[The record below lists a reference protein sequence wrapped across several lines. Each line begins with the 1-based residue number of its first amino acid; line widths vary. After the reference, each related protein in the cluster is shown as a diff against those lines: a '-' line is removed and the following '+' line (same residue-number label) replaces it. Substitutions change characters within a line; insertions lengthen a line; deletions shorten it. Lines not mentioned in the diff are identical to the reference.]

1 MMLGLANTPYLRRF
15 VGTKNKFTVTRPLLR
30 DVIEITAIALREQ
43 HFASVTLASHLL
55 NHDGAYEKVKEGI
68 LAQLPN
74 IKCDESVEK
83 HCDFS
88 RAMIAWITN
97 EKFDSVPTQVNTL
110 TFHW

>member
-1 MMLGLANTPYLRRF
+1 MLGLANTPYLRRF
-15 VGTKNKFTVTRPLLR
+15 VGSKNKFTVTRPLLR
-30 DVIEITAIALREQ
+30 DVIDITVIALREK
-43 HFASVTLASHLL
+43 HFASITVASHLL
-55 NHDGAYEKVKEGI
+55 NHAGAYEKVKEGI

-97 EKFDSVPTQVNTL
+97 EKFDSVPTQVNAL